1 MKLLSFLNLLVA
13 VLIISSCKS
22 TQERE
27 SESTGDNIQQNNIQV
42 QGHRGD
48 RGSYPENTIRS
59 FYSAIEKGA
68 NVIELDVVIS
78 GDNKVV
84 VSHEP
89 YMHSL
94 YMLDPSGDSIPEAD
108 QKKYNFYTMA
118 YDSIRKFD
126 AGSKGNKLF
135 PDQKAMAS
143 YKPLLSELIDSV
155 ETFIQKHN
163 YQPIKYNIELKSGEK
178 HYGKFQPFPEEFVN
192 LVMAV
197 VSEKKINDFSN
208 IQSFDT
214 RILNYLNKAYPEM
227 EVGYLISGVGIPRQ
241 LAKLDFKP
249 DNYNPYFGLVES
261 REFVDSVK
269 ALDMKLIPWTVNTQ
283 EDISRM
289 IELEVDGII
298 TDYPERVI
306 EKLH

>member
-1 MKLLSFLNLLVA
+1 MKLLTFLNLLFA
-13 VLIISSCKS
+13 VFIIYSCKTTPEGESDS
-22 TQERE
+22 TR
-27 SESTGDNIQQNNIQV
+27 NYIQQNSIEV
-42 QGHRGD
+42 HGHRGD

-59 FYSAIEKGA
+59 FYSAIEKGVD
-68 NVIELDVVIS
+68 VIELDVVIS
-78 GDNKVV
+78 RDNKVV

-94 YMLDPSGDSIPEAD
+94 YMLDIKGDSIPEVD
-108 QKKYNFYTMA
+108 QKKYNFYKMP

-135 PDQKAMAS
+135 PDQKAIAS
-143 YKPLLSELIDSV
+143 YKPLLGELIDSV
-155 ETFIQKHN
+155 ETFIHKHN
-163 YQPIKYNIELKSGEK
+163 YHRVKYNIELKSGK
-178 HYGKFQPFPEEFVN
+178 SQYGKFQPFPEKFLD

-197 VSEKKINDFSN
+197 VSEKEINKFSN

-227 EVGYLISGVGIPRQ
+227 EVGYLVSGVGIPRQ

-249 DNYNPYFGLVES
+249 DNYNPYFSLVKSEA
-261 REFVDSVK
+261 FVDSVK
-269 ALDMKLIPWTVNTQ
+269 TLDMKLIPWTVNTE
-283 EDISRM
+283 EDITRM
-289 IELEVDGII
+289 IELDVDGII

-306 EKLH
+306 EKLN